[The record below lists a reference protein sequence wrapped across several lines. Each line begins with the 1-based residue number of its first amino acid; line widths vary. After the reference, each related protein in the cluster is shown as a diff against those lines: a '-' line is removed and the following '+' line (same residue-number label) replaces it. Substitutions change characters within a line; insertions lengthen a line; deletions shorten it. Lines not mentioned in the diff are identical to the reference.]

1 MEGELNK
8 LLDAEKQQLTKL
20 QEIVRK
26 AVEEEKLIID
36 NLLHQ
41 PREVLTRGQ
50 HISDKVA
57 RFGGSWSFILS
68 FAVILIGWI
77 LFNTL
82 APHPLNLCRPPAS
95 SSTSVPGRRYK

>member
-1 MEGELNK
+1 MISNQYAFHAMEGELNK

-50 HISDKVA
+50 HI
-57 RFGGSWSFILS
+57 
-68 FAVILIGWI
+68 
-77 LFNTL
+77 
-82 APHPLNLCRPPAS
+82 
-95 SSTSVPGRRYK
+95 